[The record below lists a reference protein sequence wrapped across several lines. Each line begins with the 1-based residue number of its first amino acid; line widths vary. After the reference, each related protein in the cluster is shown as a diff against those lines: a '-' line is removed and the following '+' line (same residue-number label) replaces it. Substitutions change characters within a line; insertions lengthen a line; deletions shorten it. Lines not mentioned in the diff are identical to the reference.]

1 MPDLTALI
9 QGNRK
14 AQHAFYESNKISMF
28 KLCRMYVKDKHIAE
42 DLLQEGFIKIFRS
55 IESFDENKGHLI
67 GWMRKIM
74 TNTCLMH
81 LRKQKRQL
89 EVVELKSVISD
100 LSASYDE
107 DKLSSLSVKE
117 IYEILHDLPE
127 GYRSVFILYFIE
139 GLSHV
144 EIADVLQISKSTSK
158 TQLFKSKK
166 KMKEL
171 IIERFPN
178 KYGKYQKSTQE
189 L

>member
-14 AQHAFYESNKISMF
+14 AQRAFYEAYKIPMF
-28 KLCRMYVKDKHIAE
+28 KLCRMYIKDKHSAE
-42 DLLQEGFIKIFRS
+42 DLLQDGFIKIFRA
-55 IESFDENKGHLI
+55 IDTFDEEKGNLI

-81 LRKQKRQL
+81 LRKQKKQF
-89 EVVELKSVISD
+89 EVVELKTVISD
-100 LSASYDE
+100 LTASFDE
-107 DKLSSLSVKE
+107 TKLSSLSLKE
-117 IYEILHDLPE
+117 IYELLHDLPD

-139 GLSHV
+139 GLTHV
-144 EIADVLQISKSTSK
+144 EIADVLHITASTSK
-158 TQLFKSKK
+158 SQLFKSKK

-171 IIERFPN
+171 IIERFPD
-178 KYGKYQKSTQE
+178 KYKKYQKSAQE

>member
-9 QGNRK
+9 DGNRK
-14 AQHAFYESNKISMF
+14 AQRAFYESYKIPMF
-28 KLCRMYVKDKHIAE
+28 KLCRMYVKDKHTAE
-42 DLLQEGFIKIFRS
+42 DLLQEGFIKIFKALDT
-55 IESFDENKGHLI
+55 FDVDKGNLV

-81 LRKQKRQL
+81 LRKQKRQF
-89 EVVELKSVISD
+89 EVVELKTVISD
-100 LSASYDE
+100 LTASFDE
-107 DKLSSLSVKE
+107 TKLSSLSLND
-117 IYEILHDLPE
+117 IYEILHELPD

-144 EIADVLQISKSTSK
+144 EIADVLHITESTSK
-158 TQLFKSKK
+158 SQLFKSKK

-171 IIERFPN
+171 MISRFPD
-178 KYGKYQKSTQE
+178 KFRKYQKSAQE